1 MFVAFGEGL
10 YSVLQLPR
18 VAVRNGVAGFGKS
31 GNAGEDLRESI
42 SRAGDDTR

>member
-1 MFVAFGEGL
+1 MIAAFGEGF

-18 VAVRNGVAGFGKS
+18 VAVRDGVAGFGKS